1 MERRDTTADA
11 PDREDMFEVLV
22 TAQEAWPAFERAV
35 LRAETVV
42 RASFRIFDF
51 ATFLHSDEAKE
62 LGTTW
67 ADLVEHILRK
77 GVDFDLVVSDFD
89 ALMAEDLHGKSQA
102 TLKQARDIQAKLR
115 VDPPTK
121 CGKLTVRA
129 ALHPARAGL
138 VPRLAFGPFV
148 KRRKKKVI
156 RGRKSRDQSSWLPEL
171 SPVTHHQK
179 LAVIDGT
186 TLYVGGLDLN
196 NRRYDTPDHDQVAEQ
211 TWADVQLILKGPEA
225 AEADAYLQEFE
236 TLVAGKETPKEG
248 IHLRRTLSAPR
259 KLGFWAVSPQ
269 TVAREIEEDFLNAF
283 QRARHM
289 IYMETQFL
297 RSSVLANGLAEAAQR
312 NPDLSVILVLPALP
326 DDVAFDGNREL
337 DARYGMALQ
346 ASALERVVGAY
357 GSRACIAS
365 PVRPMLAD
373 RDSPRALAGSPMIY
387 VHSKVL
393 LVDDSFAMVGS
404 ANMNGRSMRW
414 DTEAALR
421 TDDPARVAKV
431 WKAMCEHWWR
441 GSHSLPDEARSPETA
456 VAWWRREVA
465 RNGVRLP
472 QKRTGFLVPHDPSN
486 MKDLQQPLPGAT
498 EDIV

>member
-35 LRAETVV
+35 LGAETVV

-115 VDPPTK
+115 ADPPTK

-283 QRARHM
+283 ERARHM

-312 NPDLSVILVLPALP
+312 NPDLSVILV
-326 DDVAFDGNREL
+326 
-337 DARYGMALQ
+337 
-346 ASALERVVGAY
+346 
-357 GSRACIAS
+357 
-365 PVRPMLAD
+365 
-373 RDSPRALAGSPMIY
+373 
-387 VHSKVL
+387 
-393 LVDDSFAMVGS
+393 
-404 ANMNGRSMRW
+404 
-414 DTEAALR
+414 
-421 TDDPARVAKV
+421 
-431 WKAMCEHWWR
+431 
-441 GSHSLPDEARSPETA
+441 
-456 VAWWRREVA
+456 
-465 RNGVRLP
+465 
-472 QKRTGFLVPHDPSN
+472 
-486 MKDLQQPLPGAT
+486 
-498 EDIV
+498 